1 MDVAH
6 SGGLDHQF
14 ARGVDLDRGLGVL
27 YLVVDVLSALWVELT
42 GLVVLVPQKEIL
54 AMRE

>member
-1 MDVAH
+1 M
-6 SGGLDHQF
+6 SGEWSG
-14 ARGVDLDRGLGVL
+14 DLT
-27 YLVVDVLSALWVELT
+27 YLVVDVLPALWVELT

>member
-27 YLVVDVLSALWVELT
+27 YLVVDVLPALWVELT